1 MVWEQDVSQ
10 AGQRSE
16 DMEKTSGSSARLP
29 DVNMQSDRLE
39 LLAALV

>member
-29 DVNMQSDRLE
+29 NTNMQSDCLK
-39 LLAALV
+39 LLAAIV

>member
-16 DMEKTSGSSARLP
+16 DMEETSGSSARLSNM
-29 DVNMQSDRLE
+29 NMQSDCLE